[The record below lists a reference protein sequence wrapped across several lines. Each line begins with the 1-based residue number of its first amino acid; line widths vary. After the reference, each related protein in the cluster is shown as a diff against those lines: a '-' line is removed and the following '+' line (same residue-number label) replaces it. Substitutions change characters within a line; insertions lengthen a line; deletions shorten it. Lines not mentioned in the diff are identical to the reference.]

1 MKSLSKERIL
11 ELYLNQIY
19 LGEGS
24 YGIASASLQ
33 YFDKPISELNYSEAA
48 LLAALPKAPSR
59 YNPYKNIEL
68 AKFRRNLV
76 LKNLYDN
83 NFINQEEFKNISEEE
98 IKLKKRKSVY
108 LENSNYYVEDIRKLI
123 VEQYGFEKVYKQGFT
138 INTPLN
144 LNLQEQATK
153 SLRNG
158 LIEFDKKGLE
168 RTFAKQKTNIKL
180 VKKS

>member
-1 MKSLSKERIL
+1 MAFRIERALTKQRIL

-33 YFDKPISELNYSEAA
+33 YFDKPISELNYPEAA

-76 LKNLYDN
+76 KK
-83 NFINQEEFKNISEEE
+83 FI
-98 IKLKKRKSVY
+98 
-108 LENSNYYVEDIRKLI
+108 
-123 VEQYGFEKVYKQGFT
+123 
-138 INTPLN
+138 
-144 LNLQEQATK
+144 
-153 SLRNG
+153 
-158 LIEFDKKGLE
+158 
-168 RTFAKQKTNIKL
+168 
-180 VKKS
+180 